1 MTVTFRLVG
10 TRDGWEACQHRQMH
24 TAAQLSDEE
33 LLRSD
38 DPEAFGVFYDR
49 HVKTLLGYFARR
61 TGNPEV
67 AADLTAET
75 FASAIVARRRF
86 RPGVAPPAAWLF
98 TIASRRLAD
107 YHRHGHV
114 EQRMRRTLEME
125 RRPVSADDADMIRL
139 LGDDAMGTLLADLP
153 ADQRDAVVAHVV
165 EDRGYPELAG
175 ELHVSEATVRQRV
188 SRGLGTLRRRMGER
202 G

>member
-1 MTVTFRLVG
+1 MA
-10 TRDGWEACQHRQMH
+10 WEACRDRHVRQP
-24 TAAQLSDEE
+24 TQLSDEE

-61 TGNPEV
+61 TGNPET

-86 RPGVAPPAAWLF
+86 RPGGAPAAAWLY

-107 YHRHGHV
+107 YHRHGRV

-125 RRPVSADDADMIRL
+125 RRPVSADDAELIRL
-139 LGDDAMGTLLADLP
+139 LAEDATGTMLAELP
-153 ADQRDAVVAHVV
+153 ADQREAVVAHVV

-175 ELHVSEATVRQRV
+175 RLHLSEATVRQRV
-188 SRGLGTLRRRMGER
+188 SRGLAAMRRRIGAQR
-202 G
+202 